1 MEWISR
7 RYADCG
13 LLGVDEFMIIERLG
27 LAGLGL
33 PAMSRQGL
41 VFPKLLGR
49 KWLVIWC
56 CNDIIKHLY
65 RQKLHRERMRASIS
79 FM

>member
-1 MEWISR
+1 VDKS
-7 RYADCG
+7 ALCG
-13 LLGVDEFMIIERLG
+13 SWSAWVDEFMVTERLG

-49 KWLVIWC
+49 
-56 CNDIIKHLY
+56 
-65 RQKLHRERMRASIS
+65 
-79 FM
+79 

>member
-7 RYADCG
+7 RYADRG
-13 LLGVDEFMIIERLG
+13 LLGFDEFMVIERLG

-49 KWLVIWC
+49 
-56 CNDIIKHLY
+56 
-65 RQKLHRERMRASIS
+65 
-79 FM
+79 